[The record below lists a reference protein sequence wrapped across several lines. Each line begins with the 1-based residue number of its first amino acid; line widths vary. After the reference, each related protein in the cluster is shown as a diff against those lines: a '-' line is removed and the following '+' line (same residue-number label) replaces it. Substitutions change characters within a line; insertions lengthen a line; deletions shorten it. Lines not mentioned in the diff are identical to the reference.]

1 MARIARVSIDQVQ
14 ATVDMI
20 DLVSQ
25 YTDLRKAGANYSGR
39 CPFHEERTPSFS
51 VNPTEKLFY
60 CFGCGA
66 GGNLFG
72 FVQQKENLD
81 FAAAVEYLA
90 DRYGIA
96 LEYDESSARGDA
108 ERRRRERQRGL
119 LEQATSYYERVL
131 HEAAAAA
138 AAREYLSSRHLSDDV
153 CRDFRLGYSL
163 PGWGTLRDA
172 ARTAKFRDDELVEAG
187 LAIPGKRGEPYD
199 RFRGRIMF
207 PLADDRGRTLG
218 LRGAHDGRREAQV
231 PQLAGDAA
239 VPQERGALRAR
250 QGAGFRRQG
259 RPCLRRRGLH

>member
-1 MARIARVSIDQVQ
+1 MARIARASIDQVQ
-14 ATVDMI
+14 ATVDMV

-131 HEAAAAA
+131 NETPAAA
-138 AAREYLSSRHLSDDV
+138 AAREYLAGRRLSDGV

-163 PGWGTLRDA
+163 PGMGHA
-172 ARTAKFRDDELVEAG
+172 ARR
-187 LAIPGKRGEPYD
+187 RPY
-199 RFRGRIMF
+199 
-207 PLADDRGRTLG
+207 
-218 LRGAHDGRREAQV
+218 REVQ
-231 PQLAGDAA
+231 
-239 VPQERGALRAR
+239 R
-250 QGAGFRRQG
+250 
-259 RPCLRRRGLH
+259 